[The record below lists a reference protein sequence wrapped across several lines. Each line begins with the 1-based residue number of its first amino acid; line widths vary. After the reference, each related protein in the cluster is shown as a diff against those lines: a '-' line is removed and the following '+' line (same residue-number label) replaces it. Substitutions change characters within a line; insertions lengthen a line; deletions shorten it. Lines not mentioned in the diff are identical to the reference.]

1 MMYKVARTG
10 LMLFLGFLFA
20 IPFPL
25 LAQDDT
31 KSDKTDQAKVSST
44 DKDKGKDKNKDQDK
58 DKSKSKSNKK
68 KNSDVDN
75 IGTRNINKGSINFFS
90 LEKEI
95 GMGRQL
101 AAEIERQVKLLNDP
115 TISEYVN

>member
-31 KSDKTDQAKVSST
+31 QSDKADQAKVSST
-44 DKDKGKDKNKDQDK
+44 DRDKGKDKNKDKDQDK
-58 DKSKSKSNKK
+58 DKSKSKSKK

-75 IGTRNINKGSINFFS
+75 IGTRNINKGTINFFS

-95 GMGRQL
+95 SMGRQL
-101 AAEIERQVKLLNDP
+101 AA
-115 TISEYVN
+115 